1 MITLYGI
8 PGTATTAPHMVL
20 EEIGVEYAFVL
31 VERDEDDVPTAPPGF
46 LALSPFGKV
55 PALDDDGVVLTE
67 AAAIC
72 LHLAA
77 THPAAGL
84 LAPPEDR
91 HARATTVRHLM
102 TLTNTVQPA
111 YLRYFYAERY
121 TADPAGVDGVR
132 AAATR
137 ELVQLRDHFAGV
149 IGDGPFLLGAQCSV
163 ADLYLAMLASWSS
176 DMEPAERWWADPVIA
191 RHYDAVL
198 ARPGCRRA
206 VEQEGGSLS
215 SGG

>member
-20 EEIGVEYAFVL
+20 EEIGAEYAFVL
-31 VERDEDDVPTAPPGF
+31 VERDADDVPTAPPGF
-46 LALSPFGKV
+46 LAISPFGKV
-55 PALDDDGVVLTE
+55 PALDDDGLVLTE
-67 AAAIC
+67 SAAIC

-111 YLRYFYAERY
+111 YLRYFYGPRY
-121 TADPAGVDGVR
+121 TTDPAGVDAVV
-132 AAATR
+132 AAAVA
-137 ELVQLRDHFAGV
+137 ELNGLADHFAGLLA
-149 IGDGPFLLGAQCSV
+149 DGPFLLGERLCV
-163 ADLYLAMLASWSS
+163 ADIYLAMLSSWSS
-176 DMEPAERWWADPVIA
+176 DMEPGDRWWSRPALA

-206 VEQEGGSLS
+206 VEQEGGTLS
-215 SGG
+215 SGA